1 MPNKC
6 PHCNGSGMLESGKEL
21 RKLREKAKYPKRLQ
35 QYVAGEM
42 GIAPSYLSDLENDR
56 RDWNADLIKRFK
68 EALK

>member
-1 MPNKC
+1 
-6 PHCNGSGMLESGKEL
+6 MLESGKEL

-35 QYVAGEM
+35 QYVAEEM

>member
-1 MPNKC
+1 
-6 PHCNGSGMLESGKEL
+6 MLESGREL

-35 QYVAGEM
+35 HYVANEM
-42 GIAPSYLSDLENDR
+42 GIAASYLSDLENDR